1 MRNLTIRT
9 KLLAAF
15 AVLSVFLI
23 GQGLFAINRVAQV
36 KSIST
41 EMEENWLPSTRL
53 TGSINTAAGDFR
65 IAEGTH
71 ILSTTDDEMTKAER
85 EMARISEQIRDLET
99 KYEPLIFTP
108 DERATYQEY
117 KRNWAD
123 YLAANKEVVA
133 LSRQN
138 RNADATAIFKGRSL
152 SAYDKAGAA
161 LDRLAEINVTDGVAA
176 SKQGNEDYS
185 NARLMMVTATAGG
198 ALFAALACWAIIV
211 GVSGPIRGMTDAM
224 RRIAGGD
231 TAIQVPALDRADE
244 VGSMAK
250 ALAVFKDSLIEA
262 ERLRADQEAQKARN
276 EAERKRMMNELAD
289 QFEASVKEVVQA
301 VSASAAQLQSNAETM
316 SATAEE
322 TARQSTAVAAA
333 TEQASANVQTV
344 AAASDQLGSS
354 IGEISRQVTDSSRIS
369 KGAVVEAERTNQS
382 VEGLAT
388 AAQRIGD
395 VVSLIQNIASQ
406 TNLLALNATIE
417 AARAGEAGKGF
428 AVVASEVKQL
438 ANQTAKATEDISSQI
453 AEIQSQTD
461 GAVEAIRSISQTIAQ
476 VNEISATISAAV
488 EEQSVATREIGSN
501 VQQAAHST
509 REVSDNIMG
518 VSKAAEEAGAASSQ
532 VLSAANQLS
541 READRLRAEVET
553 FITRVRAA

>member
-1 MRNLTIRT
+1 MRNFTIRT

-15 AVLSVFLI
+15 AILMALLI
-23 GQGLFAINRVAQV
+23 GQGLFAIDRVAEV
-36 KSIST
+36 NIVST

-53 TGSINTAAGDFR
+53 TGAINTATGDFR

-71 ILSTTDDEMTKAER
+71 ILSTTDDEMSKAEA
-85 EMARISEQIRDLET
+85 EMARVTEQIRDLEA
-99 KYEPLIFTP
+99 KYERLISSP

-117 KRNWAD
+117 KRAWAD
-123 YLAANKEVVA
+123 YMAANKELTT

-152 SAYDKAGAA
+152 AAYTRTGDT
-161 LDRLAEINVTDGVAA
+161 LDHLSEINVAGGIAA
-176 SKQGNEDYS
+176 SKQGDEMYAS
-185 NARLMMVTATAGG
+185 ARLMMIVATAGG
-198 ALFAALACWAIIV
+198 ALFATLACWAIIV
-211 GVSGPIRGMTDAM
+211 GVSTPIRGMTDAM

-231 TAIQVPALDRADE
+231 KAIQVPALDRADE

-250 ALAVFKDSLIEA
+250 ALAVFKDSLIEGD
-262 ERLRADQEAQKARN
+262 RLRAEQEAQKARS
-276 EAERKRMMNELAD
+276 EAERKRMMNDLAD
-289 QFEASVKEVVQA
+289 QFEASVQGVVQS
-301 VSASAAQLQSNAETM
+301 VSAAASQLQSNAETM

-322 TARQSTAVAAA
+322 TARQSTAVAAG

-344 AAASDQLGSS
+344 AAASDQLSSS
-354 IGEISRQVTDSSRIS
+354 IGEISRQVTESSRIS
-369 KGAVVEAERTNQS
+369 KGAVIEAERTNQS

-395 VVSLIQNIASQ
+395 VVSLIENIASQ

-438 ANQTAKATEDISSQI
+438 ANQTAKATEEIANQI

-461 GAVEAIRSISQTIAQ
+461 GAVDAIRSIGQTISQ
-476 VNEISATISAAV
+476 VNEISATISTAV
-488 EEQSVATREIGSN
+488 EEQSVATREIGTN
-501 VQQAAHST
+501 VQQAAQST
-509 REVSDNIMG
+509 QEMSDNIVG

-541 READRLRAEVET
+541 READRLRAEVNT
-553 FITRVRAA
+553 FIARVRAA